1 MQHPDPNETRAKGK
15 AIYDKK
21 IRHIVEADP
30 SQKGRVVVIDIY
42 TGEYEIA
49 DTDREARRRLEKR
62 CPDAFT
68 WAERVGYPAVYK
80 FRSPRLA
87 PGEYDLI

>member
-1 MQHPDPNETRAKGK
+1 MQHPDASATRAKGK
-15 AIYDKK
+15 AIYDEK

-42 TGEYEIA
+42 TSEYEIA
-49 DTDREARRRLEKR
+49 DSDGQALRRLLDR
-62 CPDAFT
+62 CPDAYT

-80 FRSPRLA
+80 I
-87 PGEYDLI
+87 GGTWGK

>member
-1 MQHPDPNETRAKGK
+1 MQHPDPITTSEKGE
-15 AIYDKK
+15 AIYNEK

-49 DTDREARRRLEKR
+49 DTDGEALHRLLDR
-62 CPDAFT
+62 CPNAYT

-80 FRSPRLA
+80 I
-87 PGEYDLI
+87 GGTWGQ

>member
-1 MQHPDPNETRAKGK
+1 MQHPDASVTSEKGR
-15 AIYDKK
+15 AIYDEK

-49 DTDREARRRLEKR
+49 DSDGEALRRLLDR
-62 CPDAFT
+62 CPDAYT
-68 WAERVGYPAVYK
+68 WAERVGYPAVYEI
-80 FRSPRLA
+80 RSPRLV
-87 PGEYDLI
+87 PRDYDLI

>member
-15 AIYDKK
+15 AIYDEK

-30 SQKGRVVVIDIY
+30 TQKGRVVVIDIY

-49 DTDREARRRLEKR
+49 DTDWEARRRLEKR
-62 CPDAFT
+62 CPDAYT
-68 WAERVGYPAVYK
+68 WTERVGYPAAYK
-80 FRSPRLA
+80 ISGPRLPRA
-87 PGEYDLI
+87 NTI

>member
-1 MQHPDPNETRAKGK
+1 MQHPDPIATSEIGE
-15 AIYDKK
+15 AIYNEK

-49 DTDREARRRLEKR
+49 DTDEEAQRRLEKR

-68 WAERVGYPAVYK
+68 WAERVGYPAVCRFGGSWGSDY
-80 FRSPRLA
+80 SGTL
-87 PGEYDLI
+87 

>member
-1 MQHPDPNETRAKGK
+1 MQHPDAIVTSEKGQ
-15 AIYDKK
+15 AIYNEK

-49 DTDREARRRLEKR
+49 DTDWDAHRRLVKR
-62 CPDAFT
+62 CPDAYT

-80 FRSPRLA
+80 IRSPRLA

>member
-1 MQHPDPNETRAKGK
+1 MQHPNASVTSEKGR
-15 AIYDKK
+15 AIYDEK

-49 DTDREARRRLEKR
+49 DSDGEALRRLLDR
-62 CPDAFT
+62 CPDAHT

-80 FRSPRLA
+80 I
-87 PGEYDLI
+87 GGTWGK

>member
-1 MQHPDPNETRAKGK
+1 MQHPDPIATSEMGE
-15 AIYDKK
+15 AIYNEK

-49 DTDREARRRLEKR
+49 DTDEEAQRRLEKR

-68 WAERVGYPAVYK
+68 WAERVGYPAVYR
-80 FRSPRLA
+80 FGGSWGSDYSGTL
-87 PGEYDLI
+87 

>member
-1 MQHPDPNETRAKGK
+1 MRHPDASETRAKGK
-15 AIYDKK
+15 AIYNEK

-49 DTDREARRRLEKR
+49 DTDWEARRCLEKR

-68 WAERVGYPAVYK
+68 WAERVGYPAAYK
-80 FRSPRLA
+80 IRGPRL
-87 PGEYDLI
+87 PRSNTI